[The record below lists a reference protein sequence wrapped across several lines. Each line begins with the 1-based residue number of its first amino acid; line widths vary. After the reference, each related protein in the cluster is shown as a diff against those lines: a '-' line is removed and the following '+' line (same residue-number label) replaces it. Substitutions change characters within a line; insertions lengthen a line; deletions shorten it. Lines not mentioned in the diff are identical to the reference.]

1 MANRQWC
8 QSRLAR
14 AGLVPVQ
21 AVACRLC
28 VAHGLCDPE
37 SADPKFRGTLVH
49 RIWTCPVTAPQRNES
64 VPSKLLQKVTSML
77 RDDFTLPTGDVL
89 FFTRALHRSLEP
101 QLAQAP
107 QCESFNWHVPPPRGG
122 VPLARVY
129 ADGSRLFAEHR
140 YCGLAARQGWAFVIV
155 GDDGRVLA
163 SASGNTPWWAEGVH
177 AAELWALLNASQNAF
192 PGSSFFVD
200 CESVQIGSK
209 NGTAWAH
216 SPCRTFGRAWIPLS
230 NAVEDYPE
238 SVGWMPAHCGKDAIG
253 TLRLS
258 NGEALSAVDL
268 ESNDLVDT
276 LAKAAARSSPPSRSE
291 LELIVSTSKLVEDVA
306 TWIARITV
314 LANHFPCVRED
325 GSKYFIRDSDAK
337 ARKTKFAC
345 TARGKG
351 KRKLGNVS
359 ASPDSLSS
367 LLCVPGIKPQEA
379 VRACHPPK
387 EVVHSHEFFA
397 CARPIERPAFKRRRL
412 THEDFVDRENA
423 SFHTHWRASRDL
435 RPPPLPPP
443 ISAADRLQAIR
454 DRVIAK
460 KGYCGGD
467 VA

>member
-1 MANRQWC
+1 M
-8 QSRLAR
+8 
-14 AGLVPVQ
+14 
-21 AVACRLC
+21 
-28 VAHGLCDPE
+28 
-37 SADPKFRGTLVH
+37 
-49 RIWTCPVTAPQRNES
+49 TAPQRNES

-89 FFTRALHRSLEP
+89 FFIRALHKSLEP

-163 SASGNTPWWAEGVH
+163 SASGNTPWWAEGIH

-209 NGTAWAH
+209 NWTAWAH

-306 TWIARITV
+306 TWIARIAV
-314 LANHFPCVRED
+314 LANHFRVYVKMGPSTLFVTPMPRHARPNLHVLPVVRASANL
-325 GSKYFIRDSDAK
+325 GMCPPVLTAYLVCY
-337 ARKTKFAC
+337 AC
-345 TARGKG
+345 LVSNH
-351 KRKLGNVS
+351 RKLSELAILQRRLCTPTSFLLALGLVS
-359 ASPDSLSS
+359 ALRSNAGASPTKILWTGGMRLSTRT
-367 LLCVPGIKPQEA
+367 GG
-379 VRACHPPK
+379 R
-387 EVVHSHEFFA
+387 VV
-397 CARPIERPAFKRRRL
+397 
-412 THEDFVDRENA
+412 T
-423 SFHTHWRASRDL
+423 
-435 RPPPLPPP
+435 
-443 ISAADRLQAIR
+443 
-454 DRVIAK
+454 
-460 KGYCGGD
+460 
-467 VA
+467 